1 MESVFPG
8 FLAKQLNK
16 YHASY
21 QNDRGNS
28 KMSSLM
34 WDKLKGKCLWEVDV
48 KIPLCTLTGC
58 YEYS

>member
-1 MESVFPG
+1 MMGQWQREMESVFPG

-16 YHASY
+16 YRASY

-34 WDKLKGKCLWEVDV
+34 WDKLKGKCLWEV
-48 KIPLCTLTGC
+48 
-58 YEYS
+58 